1 MNTDKPLSDNLIRG
15 IREELFGIAEAGGG
29 HFFYSDI
36 RKRLESLITDR
47 HSKQAKALAL
57 EIMKSYTHRPALV
70 WELKKL
76 LTNEEITDFETWHKT
91 AKSNKPKMKCSKCD
105 SVKIA
110 RILYGFPMFDDKLEK
125 QIDRG
130 TITLGGCCVTGNDP
144 KYECMSC
151 GVQFYKQP
159 TGKNINWTG
168 KIIPKY
174 IDDKESLIVKTPS
187 LIK

>member
-1 MNTDKPLSDNLIRG
+1 MDTDKPLSDELIQC
-15 IREELFGIAEAGGG
+15 ISNELLGIAENGGG

-36 RKRLESLITDR
+36 RKKLESLIANGYAKQ
-47 HSKQAKALAL
+47 SKGLTI
-57 EIMKSYTHRPALV
+57 EIMKLYTHRPALI

-76 LTNEEITDFETWHKT
+76 LTNEEITDFEAWRKT

-105 SVKIA
+105 STKIA
-110 RILYGFPMFDDKLEK
+110 RILYGFPEFSDKLEK

-130 TITLGGCCVTGNDP
+130 AITLGGCCVTGNDP
-144 KYECMSC
+144 KYECVTC
-151 GVQFYKQP
+151 GMQFYKPP
-159 TGKNINWTG
+159 TGKNLNWTG

>member
-1 MNTDKPLSDNLIRG
+1 MDFDSLLSYETIQG
-15 IREELFGIAEAGGG
+15 IRKELLEIAENGGG

-36 RKRLESLITDR
+36 REKLESIIADGY
-47 HSKQAKALAL
+47 SKQAKDITI
-57 EIMKSYTHRPALV
+57 EIMESYAYRPALI

-76 LTNEEITDFETWHKT
+76 LTNEEITDFETWHKS

-105 SVKIA
+105 STKIA
-110 RILYGFPMFDDKLEK
+110 RILYDFPEFSNKLEK
-125 QIDRG
+125 QIDRD